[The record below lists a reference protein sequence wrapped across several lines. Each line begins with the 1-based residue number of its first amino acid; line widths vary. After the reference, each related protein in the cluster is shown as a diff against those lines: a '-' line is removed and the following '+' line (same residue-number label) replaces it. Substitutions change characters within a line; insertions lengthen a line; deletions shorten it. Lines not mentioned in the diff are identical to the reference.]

1 MLRKSI
7 PSLLVLVAS
16 LVLLSTRAF
25 GQIVGC
31 DESPEDPTV
40 VLALIGSAAVAF
52 PVLRGKIRNRK
63 LNK

>member
-7 PSLLVLVAS
+7 PSLLVIAVA
-16 LVLLSTRAF
+16 LFAFSTKAF

-63 LNK
+63 LSK